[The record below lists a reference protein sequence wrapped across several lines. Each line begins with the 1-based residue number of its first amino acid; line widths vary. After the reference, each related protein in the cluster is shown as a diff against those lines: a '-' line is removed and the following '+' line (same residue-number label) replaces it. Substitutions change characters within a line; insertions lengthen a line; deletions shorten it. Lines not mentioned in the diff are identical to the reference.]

1 MERKRDSIPSTRARK
16 RGKTGKEKVDEVESQ
31 ELGTCFADLPFP
43 IITDILLRLPIKSVL
58 IWNLID
64 RGWLVKHFEKGTA
77 ILDYHSKKGFTY
89 YDREMNRSKNFIICG
104 TREKLLE
111 IIPHIPSLI
120 SLKDIIKG
128 DNVEVLN
135 VQSRCSKFKLPE
147 E

>member
-1 MERKRDSIPSTRARK
+1 M
-16 RGKTGKEKVDEVESQ
+16 
-31 ELGTCFADLPFP
+31 
-43 IITDILLRLPIKSVL
+43 SV
-58 IWNLID
+58 
-64 RGWLVKHFEKGTA
+64 RWLVKHFEKGTA

-135 VQSRCSKFKLPE
+135 VQSR
-147 E
+147 